1 MTDAPLTLFAPAAR
15 QQHSA
20 STSPVPPSL
29 APPPRPRGPLIFD
42 SNVEEDDGEITCI
55 CAYSH
60 DDGYSVQCEAC
71 NRWQHM
77 ICYYPSPEDEPVG
90 DQHHYCIDCK
100 PREIDARKA
109 TERQRRKLEQQS
121 LQNGLKRPTSKGH
134 RKKAK
139 ESPQINATVNGWS
152 ADKHALLHGRD
163 RKSASPRDQ
172 PPPAKR
178 PKTSHRPSNSVNN
191 VQRKRNG
198 STAHNLQRSPSRS
211 PGPSGPIM
219 PIYTEDFLHLYDAAQ
234 SHVDTKTNL
243 MNNIAVTNSLS
254 EWLKNPESV
263 EKDTNGRTQN
273 EIFLRWDGRFEDMP
287 GRPLTAL
294 NWQED
299 PKYTDSDIPARYPCL
314 AVQEDITER
323 TFIGELC
330 GHIGYQED
338 YKVDPE
344 SRWSSMRHAEP
355 FVFFHP
361 QLPIYIDA
369 RQEGSEFRYVRRSC
383 QPNAEMST
391 IITDGTNY
399 HFCFMATKDIMAG
412 DEVTIAWNTD
422 DNLRAMYIERSG
434 SGNHGPDIMNHIS
447 MWVSNVLANCG
458 PCACKGETC
467 LMHRFDRRGKPM
479 PVETAPPQLKPPKPR
494 RKKPNHHISPEDQG
508 RTSNSRSGSE
518 AVKLDHDHD
527 HDRDHD
533 DDMTESR
540 SVSGSYRGSAS
551 RDITPNTHYSGIV
564 PELSEREKKKLMRE
578 EEMFRRQ
585 EEESKTQKKKRHSG
599 ASNLNTPSVNSSK
612 QLGHPSSNSRYA
624 DASTS
629 HKHAS
634 SGRTASSKRRPRTE
648 QSSSA
653 SAGRTPSGAMKT
665 PKPVYVDMAV
675 QCDMDDEEQAA
686 TLPSPPRKP
695 KQYLSVTQR
704 LLRRCASNNMKRK
717 SESQD
722 ATPVQDES
730 LRVEAEAEA
739 QIEVEAKPVEERQG
753 DTMDIDKDESPK
765 PEAETADVL
774 PLSPVSTKATDADMP
789 DVAADVPLSPAFGQS
804 DADMNDADADGDE
817 DEPIST
823 TSPANDTDSG
833 KTHPESSP
841 TTENASVS
849 SHPPMDPP
857 PPPWPSKSEQ
867 PPPVIAETQPPS
879 PELTNHTK
887 PDFHVPMPPSLVNS
901 LSTSSSGSA
910 PALDAAIIQS
920 PISLTPGLS
929 GVSLFPPSVT
939 AAINP
944 SPARKK
950 MSLSDYTKRAK
961 AVHKIEPGFTSAR
974 EVSPATSVSAETLP
988 IVKDKDAVLQGSA
1001 VTDSPIPE
1009 NVPPPSSAESIQ
1021 ASEPMLEQTQEAPV
1035 AAPVAAAAVMVTSSE
1050 PTATVAAPASS
1061 AATVGGPA

>member
-20 STSPVPPSL
+20 STSP
-29 APPPRPRGPLIFD
+29 APTSFALPPRPRGPPIFD
-42 SNVEEDDGEITCI
+42 GNVEEDDGEITCI

-60 DDGYSVQCEAC
+60 DDGYSVQCESC

-100 PREIDARKA
+100 PRDIDARKA

-139 ESPQINATVNGWS
+139 ESPQAHAAVNGWS

-163 RKSASPRDQ
+163 RKSASPRDL

-178 PKTSHRPSNSVNN
+178 PKTSHRSSNSVHN

-219 PIYTEDFLHLYDAAQ
+219 PVYTEEFLHLWDTAQ
-234 SHVDTKTNL
+234 SHMETETNL

-254 EWLKNPESV
+254 EWLKNPDSV

-273 EIFLRWDGRFEDMP
+273 EVFLRWDGRFEDMP
-287 GRPLTAL
+287 GRPLVAVQWEQDR
-294 NWQED
+294 N
-299 PKYTDSDIPARYPCL
+299 YSDSDIVPRYPCL

-323 TFIGELC
+323 TFIGELR

-338 YKVDPE
+338 YKNDPE
-344 SRWSSMRHAEP
+344 SRWSSLRHAEP

-369 RQEGSEFRYVRRSC
+369 RQEGSQFRYVRRSC

-479 PVETAPPQLKPPKPR
+479 PVEIAQPALKAPKQ
-494 RKKPNHHISPEDQG
+494 RKKKTNHHISLDDQG
-508 RTSNSRSGSE
+508 SNSNSRSGSE
-518 AVKLDHDHD
+518 IVKIDHDE
-527 HDRDHD
+527 
-533 DDMTESR
+533 DMTDSR

-551 RDITPNTHYSGIV
+551 RDMTPNTHYSAIP
-564 PELSEREKKKLMRE
+564 PELSEREKKKLQRE
-578 EEMFRRQ
+578 EEMFKRQ
-585 EEESKTQKKKRHSG
+585 EEESGRQKKKRHSG
-599 ASNLNTPSVNSSK
+599 GSNLNTPSASASK
-612 QLGHPSSNSRYA
+612 QLGHPSNSSGSRYA

-629 HKHAS
+629 QQLRLHGS
-634 SGRTASSKRRPRTE
+634 GGRTANTKSVPRTE
-648 QSSSA
+648 QSLSS
-653 SAGRTPSGAMKT
+653 SRSTGRTSSGAPKT
-665 PKPVYVDMAV
+665 PKAVYVDMAV
-675 QCDMDDEEQAA
+675 QCDMDGEEQAA

-717 SESQD
+717 VETHD
-722 ATPVQDES
+722 DDTPVLDES
-730 LRVEAEAEA
+730 LRGED
-739 QIEVEAKPVEERQG
+739 KPAEERQG

-765 PEAETADVL
+765 PDAETADVL
-774 PLSPVSTKATDADMP
+774 PLSPISTKATDADMV
-789 DVAADVPLSPAFGQS
+789 DIASAPLSPAFGRP
-804 DADMNDADADGDE
+804 DADMKDVDV
-817 DEPIST
+817 DEPITT
-823 TSPANDTDSG
+823 TSPLNDDDSAQA
-833 KTHPESSP
+833 HPESSP
-841 TTENASVS
+841 TTENANIQ

-857 PPPWPSKSEQ
+857 PPPWPLKSEQ
-867 PPPVIAETQPPS
+867 VPPMIAETQPPS
-879 PELTNHTK
+879 SEQVHHVK
-887 PDFHVPMPPSLVNS
+887 RPDFHLAMPPALLNS

-910 PALDAAIIQS
+910 PTLDAAMSQS
-920 PISLTPGLS
+920 PSSLTP
-929 GVSLFPPSVT
+929 SLFGGSLFSPSVT

-944 SPARKK
+944 SHARKK
-950 MSLSDYTKRAK
+950 MSLSDYTKRSK
-961 AVHKIEPGFTSAR
+961 ATPKTEPGPTSGR
-974 EVSPATSVSAETLP
+974 EASPDTSMFADTLP
-988 IVKDKDAVLQGSA
+988 VVKDKEAVLQGSA

-1009 NVPPPSSAESIQ
+1009 TAPSSSAESAAQVLEPVIEHKEEEPAAVVTM
-1021 ASEPMLEQTQEAPV
+1021 ASHTES
-1035 AAPVAAAAVMVTSSE
+1035 AAAM
-1050 PTATVAAPASS
+1050 AT
-1061 AATVGGPA
+1061 TVGAPT